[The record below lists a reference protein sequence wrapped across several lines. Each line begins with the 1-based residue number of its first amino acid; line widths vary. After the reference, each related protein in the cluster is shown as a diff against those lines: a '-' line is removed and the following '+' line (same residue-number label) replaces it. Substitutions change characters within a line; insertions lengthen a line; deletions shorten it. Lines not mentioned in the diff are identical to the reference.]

1 MLLSDRDILA
11 AQSAG
16 HISLDP
22 WTPEMVQPA
31 SIDVRLDRYFRLFNN
46 HAYTYVD
53 PAENQGALTEQFE
66 VAPDEPWIL
75 HPGEFALV
83 PRGNTS
89 SWTRPLLPVWKARAH
104 CRLGIL
110 THSTAGFIDP
120 GFEGHI
126 TLELSNVSTLPVKLW
141 PGMKIGQM
149 CFFQLSSPAE
159 HPYGSKGTGSHYQAS
174 GVRRRA
180 VPTRIST
187 ARTSTTERCDVPFG
201 RRMPAICL
209 IPRRCH
215 DQQRWRVPVRLP
227 AARKAGQANG
237 SSDSRAR
244 DGSI

>member
-11 AQSAG
+11 AQADG

-31 SIDVRLDRYFRLFNN
+31 SIDVRLDRFFRLFNN

-53 PAENQGALTEQFE
+53 PAENQGELT
-66 VAPDEPWIL
+66 EPWIL
-75 HPGEFALV
+75 HPGEFALGSTWEYV
-83 PRGNTS
+83 KLDASIAARLKGKS
-89 SWTRPLLPVWKARAH
+89 SLG
-104 CRLGIL
+104 RLGIL

-159 HPYGSKGTGSHYQAS
+159 HPYGSATTGSHYQ
-174 GVRRRA
+174 GQRG
-180 VPTRIST
+180 PTPSRSY
-187 ARTSTTERCDVPFG
+187 VNFY
-201 RRMPAICL
+201 
-209 IPRRCH
+209 
-215 DQQRWRVPVRLP
+215 
-227 AARKAGQANG
+227 KA
-237 SSDSRAR
+237 DIT
-244 DGSI
+244 D

>member
-66 VAPDEPWIL
+66 VAPTNRGFCTPASSHW
-75 HPGEFALV
+75 V

-89 SWTRPLLPVWKARAH
+89 SWTRPLPPVWKARSSLG
-104 CRLGIL
+104 RLGIL

-159 HPYGSKGTGSHYQAS
+159 HPYGSKGTGSHYQGQRGPTPS
-174 GVRRRA
+174 RSYENFYRA
-180 VPTRIST
+180 HI
-187 ARTSTTERCDVPFG
+187 D
-201 RRMPAICL
+201 
-209 IPRRCH
+209 
-215 DQQRWRVPVRLP
+215 D
-227 AARKAGQANG
+227 
-237 SSDSRAR
+237 
-244 DGSI
+244 